1 MALYAWLIA
10 LYTMFSSIYH
20 VHCSIYMVHCSIYH
34 VFLEKNEFAKL
45 CITRDSNSRSHAD
58 RKAALTTAP
67 RALIP
72 YCVCA
77 RYNYVRFCIAG
88 STSPGGWCRT
98 SGAGPAAPP
107 APAMTSPARASTWI
121 VRMPAFAAR
130 HAGEAEMCRWTAAR
144 WRNRPRL
151 ESMPDEEQCAH
162 TKRVTRPSA
171 SARPGAPADSETG
184 TGGMT
189 ANARAGSKSVQTM
202 DIIA

>member
-1 MALYAWLIA
+1 
-10 LYTMFSSIYH
+10 
-20 VHCSIYMVHCSIYH
+20 
-34 VFLEKNEFAKL
+34 
-45 CITRDSNSRSHAD
+45 
-58 RKAALTTAP
+58 
-67 RALIP
+67 
-72 YCVCA
+72 
-77 RYNYVRFCIAG
+77 
-88 STSPGGWCRT
+88 
-98 SGAGPAAPP
+98 
-107 APAMTSPARASTWI
+107 MTSPARASTWI

-202 DIIA
+202 DIIAYRATCVGFVGLHERLHGLYSDVHCTWQHLPGTAQVRVLKLKVTRFKATPATIAAATLLDGERCCRSC

>member
-1 MALYAWLIA
+1 
-10 LYTMFSSIYH
+10 
-20 VHCSIYMVHCSIYH
+20 MVHCSIYH
-34 VFLEKNEFAKL
+34 VFLYIPCLLLYIHGSLLYIPCFPRKKRICKIMYNS
-45 CITRDSNSRSHAD
+45 RSNSRSHAHS
-58 RKAALTTAP
+58 KAALTTAP

-72 YCVCA
+72 HSVCA
-77 RYNYVRFCIAG
+77 RYQYVRFCIAG

-121 VRMPAFAAR
+121 VRMPAFAAL
-130 HAGEAEMCRWTAAR
+130 HAGEAEMCRRTAAR

-151 ESMPDEEQCAH
+151 ESMPDEEQCVH
-162 TKRVTRPSA
+162 TKRVTRPAA

-184 TGGMT
+184 TCGMT
-189 ANARAGSKSVQTM
+189 ANARAGSKSVQTV